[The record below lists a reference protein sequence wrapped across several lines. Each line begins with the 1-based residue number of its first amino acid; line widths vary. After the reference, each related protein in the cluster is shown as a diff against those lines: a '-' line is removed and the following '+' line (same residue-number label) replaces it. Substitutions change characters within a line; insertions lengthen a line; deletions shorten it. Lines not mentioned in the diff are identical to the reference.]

1 MKEPILLPEYGSE
14 FKNDFGK
21 VLGTQ
26 NHPSM
31 GRLSLIVS
39 YIFISLKSCLTSLF

>member
-26 NHPSM
+26 NHPPM
-31 GRLSLIVS
+31 GRLPLIVS